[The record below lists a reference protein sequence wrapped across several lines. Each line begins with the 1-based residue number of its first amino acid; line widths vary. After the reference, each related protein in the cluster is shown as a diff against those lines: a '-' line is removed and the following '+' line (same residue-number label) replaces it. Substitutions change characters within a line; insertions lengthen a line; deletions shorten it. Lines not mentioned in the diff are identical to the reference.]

1 MGGKLGAEERM
12 RLLCEKSLPFA
23 AKMLDG
29 AGEAPWRNFATLS
42 IPENDRVKG
51 LLEVGVTRERWYV
64 LAGALP
70 VGSDR
75 LVSRYLK
82 FGTKDE
88 IRAYMEG
95 PRAPGDLET
104 ALRELIREAE
114 R

>member
-1 MGGKLGAEERM
+1 MGRKLSAEERM

-29 AGEAPWRNFATLS
+29 AGPAPWKDFITLG

-51 LLEVGVTRERWYV
+51 LLEVGITRDRWYL
-64 LAGALP
+64 LAGVLP
-70 VGSDR
+70 EGSDR
-75 LVSRYLK
+75 LASQYLRQ
-82 FGTKDE
+82 GTKEE

-95 PRAPGDLET
+95 SAAPRELET